1 MSDYLGIDFQEVD
14 LIYRSAP
21 VQAVNDIE
29 GVQMRLIVALF
40 LVSNLLSAITVLP
53 ALASASPG
61 KSTTISN
68 GSTEVSVMTFN
79 VANLFDTKHDLGKD
93 DWAFLPKAEKNQT
106 VQTECAKIRVFPW
119 RMECLNLDW
128 TESLLEMKM
137 HNIADAILSVNG
149 GRGADILIL
158 QEVENLDVLNRFN
171 DSYLQRAGYKS
182 VLLIEGNDDRGID
195 QAILSRLPI
204 QGTALNT
211 WIPLGENVK
220 SRKQPSR
227 TRGLLQ
233 VTLTLP
239 DNTPLEVF
247 AVHFPSGDTHNLR
260 VQAIAFLNK
269 KKAALPKGRLSIVGG
284 DFNINSEEDRVY
296 DVYGTSLSPWMI
308 SHKIGCKGCIGT
320 EYYKTK
326 REWSFLDAIGFSKD
340 LELAKNTGWYV
351 DTDSI
356 QIPTYGQ
363 FQMTV
368 DGFPNRF
375 ANGTGCSD
383 HLPMFAILK
392 KDR

>member
-1 MSDYLGIDFQEVD
+1 
-14 LIYRSAP
+14 
-21 VQAVNDIE
+21 
-29 GVQMRLIVALF
+29 MRFFVALF
-40 LVSNLLSAITVLP
+40 LVSNVCSVAFLGVCSAAT
-53 ALASASPG
+53 G

-68 GSTEVSVMTFN
+68 GSSEISVMTFN

-93 DWAFLPKAEKNQT
+93 DWAFLPKTEKNQT
-106 VQTECAKIRVFPW
+106 VQTECAKIKVFPW

-128 TESLLEMKM
+128 NENVLELKM
-137 HNIADAILSVNG
+137 HNIADAILSVNS

-158 QEVENLDVLNRFN
+158 QEVENLGVLNHLN
-171 DSYLQRAGYKS
+171 DNYLQRAGYKT

-195 QAILSRLPI
+195 QAILSRLPL

-211 WIPLGENVK
+211 WIPLGENAK

-233 VTLTLP
+233 ATLTLP
-239 DNTPLEVF
+239 DSTPLEVF

-284 DFNINSEEDRVY
+284 DFNVNSQEDLAN
-296 DVYGTSLSPWMI
+296 DVYGTLLSPWLI
-308 SHKIGCKGCIGT
+308 THRIGCKGCVGT

-326 REWSFLDAIGFSKD
+326 REWSFLDAIGFSQELD
-340 LELAKNTGWYV
+340 LAKNTGWYV
-351 DTDSI
+351 DAATI
-356 QIPTYGQ
+356 QIPTYSQ
-363 FQMTV
+363 FQTTQ
-368 DGFPNRF
+368 DGFPNKF
-375 ANGTGCSD
+375 ANGGGCSD

-392 KDR
+392 KAH